1 MLFYKEKSQYQIL
14 SLGIMQIFHSFV
26 SQSIYILINYCPSS
40 HLRILMSMIPFLTS
54 VLFIFFLIWESPCQ
68 WSIFTCPSF
77 LFSGLRI
84 ILSMTFPLMS
94 VQFVIIPHLHPAP
107 LPLGNPPGRAEG
119 QLAGLYASLYKKK
132 TQSFFHFEQFSFLPY
147 VPMST

>member
-1 MLFYKEKSQYQIL
+1 MRSSLSPEEMLQNFLYLYTNKLLSIIPSKNPHVNDTPSYIRPFYL
-14 SLGIMQIFHSFV
+14 
-26 SQSIYILINYCPSS
+26 
-40 HLRILMSMIPFLTS
+40 
-54 VLFIFFLIWESPCQ
+54 FLIWESPCQ

-77 LFSGLRI
+77 LFSGLSI

-94 VQFVIIPHLHPAP
+94 VQFIKIPHLHPAP
-107 LPLGNPPGRAEG
+107 LSLGNQPGRAEG